1 MMCDAF
7 QLSSRGRHVASHDP
21 AVPTQVAAP
30 EIRTQRIPRKRL
42 VARMA
47 HQVARASDQPRARP
61 REICRSERMR
71 VVEGRRVIQSHYPH
85 VILTS
90 LTLAILR
97 NQGQH
102 VHDTRHGRVA
112 RAIPDHPLCH
122 VDLLLLA
129 GVFPV
134 GLRDNEDLHGVHLR
148 NNHESSHAQ
157 PSRFINELLGTEIK
171 ARCAELP
178 DKCSEGAP

>member
-1 MMCDAF
+1 
-7 QLSSRGRHVASHDP
+7 
-21 AVPTQVAAP
+21 
-30 EIRTQRIPRKRL
+30 
-42 VARMA
+42 
-47 HQVARASDQPRARP
+47 
-61 REICRSERMR
+61 MR

-102 VHDTRHGRVA
+102 VHDTQHGRVA

-134 GLRDNEDLHGVHLR
+134 DLRNTKDLHGVPLH

-157 PSRFINELLGTEIK
+157 PSRFINELIGTEIR

-178 DKCSEGAP
+178 AKCSEFAP